1 MINEKLSFILN
12 LVINKLNAISP
23 AFIKRLSD
31 LFWIK
36 TARFQRNMK
45 STEISIRLYSLK
57 DLYTLYSLFNQ
68 GNLINSDTTRYGV
81 FNYLSH
87 FCRLM
92 FNKFHVFYVIE
103 VKEKDVSRIIGFM
116 GLYNIVIGQTVFL
129 SIAIFKPDDRRQG
142 YGKGAIELLLNN
154 LKKNNI
160 VKSIYVEVLTTNEP
174 SLCFFKG
181 LGFEICRQYNDR
193 FLLEKNL
200 ENTQQ
205 KS

>member
-12 LVINKLNAISP
+12 PVINRLNALSP
-23 AFIKRLSD
+23 VFIKALFD

-36 TARFQRNMK
+36 TARFQRTMT

-68 GNLINSDTTRYGV
+68 GNLINSDKTVNGV
-81 FNYLSH
+81 FSSFLY
-87 FCRLM
+87 FCRWI
-92 FNKFHVFYVIE
+92 FNTFHIFYVIE
-103 VKEKDVSRIIGFM
+103 VMENDVSRIIGFV

-129 SIAIFKPDDRRQG
+129 SVAIFKPDDQRQG

-154 LKKNNI
+154 FHKNSI
-160 VKSIYVEVLTTNEP
+160 VKSIYVEVLTSNEP

-200 ENTQQ
+200 ETTNY

>member
-12 LVINKLNAISP
+12 PVINKLNAISP
-23 AFIKRLSD
+23 AFIKALFD

-45 STEISIRLYSLK
+45 STEISLRLYSLK

-81 FNYLSH
+81 YNYLSH

-129 SIAIFKPDDRRQG
+129 SIAIFKPEDRGRG
-142 YGKGAIELLLNN
+142 YGKKSIELLLDS
-154 LKKNNI
+154 LKKYS
-160 VKSIYVEVLTTNEP
+160 VVETVCVEILKTNVA
-174 SLCFFKG
+174 SLNFFKK
-181 LGFEICRQYNDR
+181 LGFEVYRQYKDR
-193 FLLEKNL
+193 FLLEKYI
-200 ENTQQ
+200 EKKQ
-205 KS
+205 

>member
-1 MINEKLSFILN
+1 MSSIMSEKLTVILN
-12 LVINKLNAISP
+12 PVIKRLNGISP
-23 AFIKRLSD
+23 AFIKSLFD

-36 TARFQRNMK
+36 TARFQCNMK
-45 STEISIRLYSLK
+45 STEISLRLYSLK

-92 FNKFHVFYVIE
+92 FNKFHVFYVIKA
-103 VKEKDVSRIIGFM
+103 KEKDVSRIIGFM

-129 SIAIFKPDDRRQG
+129 SVAIFKSDDRRQG

-160 VKSIYVEVLTTNEP
+160 VKSIYVEVSSANKVIFFIINP
-174 SLCFFKG
+174 FSHFVRIVPLC
-181 LGFEICRQYNDR
+181 
-193 FLLEKNL
+193 
-200 ENTQQ
+200 
-205 KS
+205 

>member
-12 LVINKLNAISP
+12 PVINKLNAISP

-45 STEISIRLYSLK
+45 STEISLRLYSLK

-129 SIAIFKPDDRRQG
+129 SIAIFKPEDRGRG
-142 YGKGAIELLLNN
+142 YGKKSIELLLDS
-154 LKKNNI
+154 LKKYS
-160 VKSIYVEVLTTNEP
+160 VVETVCVEILKTNVA
-174 SLCFFKG
+174 SLNFFKK
-181 LGFEICRQYNDR
+181 LGFEVYRQYKDR
-193 FLLEKNL
+193 FLLEKYI
-200 ENTQQ
+200 EKKQ
-205 KS
+205 

>member
-1 MINEKLSFILN
+1 MSGMINEELSFILN
-12 LVINKLNAISP
+12 PVINKLNAISP
-23 AFIKRLSD
+23 AFIKRLLD

-36 TARFQRNMK
+36 AARFQRNMK
-45 STEISIRLYSLK
+45 STEISLRLYSLK
-57 DLYTLYSLFNQ
+57 DLYTLYSLFNL
-68 GNLINSDTTRYGV
+68 GNLINSDTIRYGV
-81 FNYLSH
+81 FNYPSY

-103 VKEKDVSRIIGFM
+103 VMEKDVSRIIGFM

-129 SIAIFKPDDRRQG
+129 SVAIIKPDDQRQG

-160 VKSIYVEVLTTNEP
+160 VKSIYVEVLTTNKP

-193 FLLEKNL
+193 SLLEKNL
-200 ENTQQ
+200 YIIR
-205 KS
+205 